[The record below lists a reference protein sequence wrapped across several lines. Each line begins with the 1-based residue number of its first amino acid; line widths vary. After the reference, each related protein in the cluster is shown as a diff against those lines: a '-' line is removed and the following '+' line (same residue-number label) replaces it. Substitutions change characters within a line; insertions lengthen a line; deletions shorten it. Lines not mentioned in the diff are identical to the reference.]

1 MPFTS
6 DEIQSRLRLGEDSF
20 WEFKR
25 IEFAGD
31 RPTGPRRDDLAD
43 EIGAF
48 ANAGGGVLL
57 CGVTDDGAGQPLTRA
72 QLDNL
77 ERLLVEISQ
86 DSIKPRINVST
97 HRIALDDGG
106 AVLLTQIPEG
116 YAAHSSPGGV
126 FQRVGSSKRLLNSDE
141 HLRLAQRRGQARF
154 VWYDE
159 HPVPGTGFGS
169 LDETLW
175 RPLLSPTGAAAPE
188 VGLMRM
194 GLLAL
199 DAYDVTRATVAGLL
213 LCSRQPAQ
221 WLSNA
226 YITATRYRGIDRASG
241 QTDAQDIHGPIPE
254 QIKYTLAFVKRNMQV
269 SSSKTPARTSLPQ
282 YSEQA
287 LFEAIVNAVVHRDY
301 SIQAS
306 RIRIAMFDDRV
317 EINSPGGLPNNLT
330 IDSIGERQATRNETL
345 TSILSRIPVLDVAGS
360 GERQYIMERRG
371 DGITIIRRET
381 QKLCGRLPIFD
392 LIDDAEFRV
401 TIPAA
406 APEHRPATV
415 NVTVSSAGQ
424 PVANAN
430 VLALFPDDTRCQAI
444 TGQDGTASV
453 ELHATELP
461 MTVLIAAAGY
471 RAGIQ
476 RDWIPAE
483 NALIAELEPLPDG
496 GAVIFPD
503 AIGHIPNLTG
513 RLNPMRDA
521 HDRTYLY
528 AANIAIDGG
537 KPQPVYFVPGDELT
551 LTDVH
556 INEALVRIIDVVGGS
571 SLVEYRSRPN
581 AYSTRR

>member
-1 MPFTS
+1 MTFTA
-6 DEIQSRLRLGEDSF
+6 DEIRRRLRLGEDSS
-20 WEFKR
+20 WEFKQ

-31 RPTGPRRDDLAD
+31 RPVSPRRDDLAD

-48 ANAGGGVLL
+48 ANAGGGALL
-57 CGVTDDGAGQPLTRA
+57 CGITDDGAAQPLTRA

-77 ERLLVEISQ
+77 ERLLVEIGQ

-106 AVLLTQIPEG
+106 AALLTQIPEG
-116 YAAHSSPGGV
+116 YAAHTSPGGV
-126 FQRVGSSKRLLNSDE
+126 FQRVGSSKRPLNSDE

-159 HPVPGTGFGS
+159 QPVPDTGFAS

-188 VGLMRM
+188 VGLIRM
-194 GLLAL
+194 GLLAI
-199 DAYDVTRATVAGLL
+199 DAHNVTRATVAGLL
-213 LCSRQPAQ
+213 LCSRPPTQ
-221 WLSNA
+221 WLNNA
-226 YITATRYRGIDRASG
+226 YITATRYRGTDRASG
-241 QTDAQDIHGPIPE
+241 QTDAQDIQGPLPE
-254 QIKYTLAFVKRNMQV
+254 QIKQALAFVKRNMQV

-301 SIQAS
+301 SIRAS
-306 RIRIAMFDDRV
+306 RIRIAMFADRV

-371 DGITIIRRET
+371 DGIPIIRRET
-381 QKLCGRLPIFD
+381 QKLCGRLPDFD

-415 NVTVSSAGQ
+415 NVTVHSGEQ
-424 PVANAN
+424 PVANAD
-430 VLALFPDDTRCQAI
+430 VLALFPDNTWCQAI
-444 TGQDGTASV
+444 TGQDGMANV
-453 ELHATELP
+453 ELYSTELP
-461 MTVLIAAAGY
+461 MTVFIAAAGY

-476 RDWIPAE
+476 CDWIPAE
-483 NALIAELEPLPDG
+483 NALIAELEPLLDG
-496 GAVIFPD
+496 GAVIFPNG
-503 AIGHIPNLTG
+503 AGRIANLTG
-513 RLNPMRDA
+513 RLNPMRDS

-537 KPQPVYFVPGDELT
+537 KPQPVYFVPSEDLT
-551 LTDVH
+551 LTDAH
-556 INEALVRIIDVVGGS
+556 GNAALVRIIIVVGRS
-571 SLVEYRSRPN
+571 SLVEYRSQPK
-581 AYSTRR
+581 A